1 VLSEETTQ
9 SVDVQRHPG
18 SSPSDN
24 IHGAI
29 HTSTMAPLQSHA
41 SQEYDTMDPSVA
53 SFMAAQDKRQSR
65 LDLDHWARLL
75 VTLGDAQSMDVAM
88 TAGTTTT
95 STMKATA
102 EPEQVPVPTSVP
114 TPNLVKKSP
123 TIDKLICT
131 SQTELLSNGITT
143 GMEEFPDPTV
153 RSEGI
158 TCKRAEGGG
167 GSTRGHKSADNV
179 WKQQGS

>member
-1 VLSEETTQ
+1 MLSKETTQ

-53 SFMAAQDKRQSR
+53 AFMAAQDKRQSR

-75 VTLGDAQSMDVAM
+75 VTLEDAQSMDVAT

-95 STMKATA
+95 TTSTVKATA
-102 EPEQVPVPTSVP
+102 EQEQVPVP

-123 TIDKLICT
+123 TIDKLIRT

-143 GMEEFPDPTV
+143 GMEEFPDPRTV

>member
-1 VLSEETTQ
+1 MLSKETTQ

-53 SFMAAQDKRQSR
+53 AFMAAQDKRQSR

-75 VTLGDAQSMDVAM
+75 VTLEDAQSMDVAT

-95 STMKATA
+95 TTSTVKATA
-102 EPEQVPVPTSVP
+102 EQEQVPVP

-123 TIDKLICT
+123 TIDKLIRT

-143 GMEEFPDPTV
+143 RMEEFPDPRTV